1 MSLPVAKLDLDARKA
16 LATNSLVVR
25 GVLVQQVV
33 EVVREHAGEEATRGF
48 ARAMQGKAAFA
59 SVGALEFLELL
70 AEALD
75 EVSPHGVTPD
85 RFYEEIGRRSVFS
98 IRGTTIGRTMV
109 SMAAGDPVRLFESLG
124 SGPSILVAFGER
136 KVLEVTRGKVRIAF
150 TGSILPPRILAGMY
164 CAMAEG
170 VGAREAQCT
179 STEPAP
185 GNTEHVITWS

>member
-33 EVVREHAGEEATRGF
+33 EVVREHAGEEATLGF

-98 IRGTTIGRTMV
+98 IRGTMV